1 MAGSSSF
8 DAHPGY
14 RFDHLAQHDA
24 RDSSSAPSSSQGTVT
39 ASARLLRPSSA
50 GSGSERTASPVGFA
64 RWARRHRHHHS
75 NNHNRYARDDSQE
88 YGPADEKSRERIR
101 KANPKKLRRSRSV
114 SAQERPQAPAV
125 PQMTLEEF
133 EALPMAVRKKYFSTL
148 ERLRFTQESGLV
160 DGISQHYD
168 KISNL
173 KCRKPRQVRATS
185 EHPVG
190 RVRRDSAS
198 ELRSITT
205 ASLWSSEPSEATE
218 SVTASYHSQLASAI
232 LNAADNDLL
241 KPSRESSRRDL
252 SAQFEPV
259 TPPLSPVR
267 HSMDARVNYGPRQD
281 QADEGQLSQSF
292 FESFRW
298 LDEEEDLDL
307 RLFLD
312 DYHANLREGAV
323 ATAKQRP
330 SFRRHMSI
338 NRKPFGR
345 RNSVSSTVP
354 KTKETAQPPSQ
365 GHGPMASVSGGQT
378 HTRRKSRGLSLITP
392 KHASEPSM
400 TAIDPAA
407 AHYQDP
413 EARMKLRMYLA
424 SPQKFDEAVAF
435 GFPSAASADQLYTGT
450 RFSEDTVGRSRG
462 LSGQKPTDGGS
473 TVGTFLADQ
482 DDDDASLYSGGQSI
496 ADPDSPRTPEPM
508 ENRPGALR
516 HTRYASAPVLST
528 RDTGRKTPEGLYAVQ
543 APAAAREMTLRMT
556 LTRPDLRSHE
566 DEIYGWQQKQ
576 AYYQYTRRPT
586 GLASLAAENRVVGTE
601 SQRTS
606 VDPFPEMDHW
616 NEGPAEKG
624 VMRRIWNRVRRG

>member
-14 RFDHLAQHDA
+14 RFDHLAQDDA
-24 RDSSSAPSSSQGTVT
+24 RDSSSTPSSSQGVAA
-39 ASARLLRPSSA
+39 ASARLLRPGSA
-50 GSGSERTASPVGFA
+50 GSGSERTASPLAFA

-75 NNHNRYARDDSQE
+75 NGHNRYARDDPQE
-88 YGPADEKSRERIR
+88 YGPADETSRERAR
-101 KANPKKLRRSRSV
+101 RTNPKRLRRSRSV
-114 SAQERPQAPAV
+114 SAQERPQAPVV

-133 EALPMAVRKKYFSTL
+133 EALPLAVRKKFFSTL
-148 ERLRFTQESGLV
+148 ERLRFAQESALVV

-168 KISNL
+168 EISNL
-173 KCRKPRQVRATS
+173 KCRKPRPGRTALG
-185 EHPVG
+185 HPPS

-198 ELRSITT
+198 ELRSVTT
-205 ASLWSSEPSEATE
+205 ASLWSFEPSEATE
-218 SVTASYHSQLASAI
+218 SVTATYHSQLASTA
-232 LNAADNDLL
+232 LGPVDDDLRL
-241 KPSRESSRRDL
+241 GSRPSRRDL
-252 SAQFEPV
+252 SAQFEPL
-259 TPPLSPVR
+259 TPPLSPAR
-267 HSMDARVNYGPRQD
+267 HSMDARVNYGPRQGSAED
-281 QADEGQLSQSF
+281 GQFSESF

-323 ATAKQRP
+323 AAAKQRP
-330 SFRRHMSI
+330 SFRRNMSI

-345 RNSVSSTVP
+345 RNSVSSMAP

-365 GHGPMASVSGGQT
+365 SDAPTAGVSGGPA

-392 KHASEPSM
+392 KHAPQPSI

-435 GFPSAASADQLYTGT
+435 GFPSAASADELYAEA
-450 RFSEDTVGRSRG
+450 RFSEDTAGRSRG
-462 LSGQKPTDGGS
+462 PSKQKSADGVS
-473 TVGTFLADQ
+473 TGGTFLADK
-482 DDDDASLYSGGQSI
+482 DDDVSLYSDGQSM
-496 ADPDSPRTPEPM
+496 ADPDSPKTPEST
-508 ENRPGALR
+508 ENRTGVPR
-516 HTRYASAPVLST
+516 HTRYASAPVLNS
-528 RDTGRKTPEGLYAVQ
+528 RDAGRKTPEGLYAVQ
-543 APAAAREMTLRMT
+543 APTAGREMTLRMT
-556 LTRPDLRSHE
+556 LTRPDLRAHE

-576 AYYQYTRRPT
+576 AYYQHTRRPT
-586 GLASLAAENRVVGTE
+586 ALASLASESRALGTD
-601 SQRTS
+601 SHRPS
-606 VDPFPEMDHW
+606 VDRFSDMDHW
-616 NEGPAEKG
+616 NDGPAEKG